1 MMRTNQPEE
10 KMSDTTTTHWTQ
22 KLRARWGLESVF
34 QVLMVLLVFSL
45 TGMSVV
51 LVKEPFFQLIGLT
64 EETSTFWKWT
74 IYILAIFPIYQVL
87 LLFYALLLGQFS
99 FFWAYE
105 KKTIGRLA
113 RLFSRKS

>member
-1 MMRTNQPEE
+1 MHPNKPEE
-10 KMSDTTTTHWTQ
+10 NMSDTTTPHWTQ
-22 KLRARWGLESVF
+22 RLRARWGLESVF

-51 LVKEPFFQLIGLT
+51 VVKEPFFQVIGLT
-64 EETSTFWKWT
+64 QETSTWVKWT
-74 IYILAIFPIYQVL
+74 VYILAIFPIYQVL
-87 LLFYALLLGQFS
+87 LLAYALLLGQFS

-105 KKTIGRLA
+105 KKTFGRLA

>member
-1 MMRTNQPEE
+1 
-10 KMSDTTTTHWTQ
+10 MSDTTTPHWTQ
-22 KLRARWGLESVF
+22 RLRARWGLESVF

-64 EETSTFWKWT
+64 DETSTSLKT
-74 IYILAIFPIYQVL
+74 VIYIISIFPIYQVL

-105 KKTIGRLA
+105 KKTLGRLA
-113 RLFSRKS
+113 RLFSRKA

>member
-1 MMRTNQPEE
+1 MRPNKPEE
-10 KMSDTTTTHWTQ
+10 KMSDTTTPHWTQ
-22 KLRARWGLESVF
+22 RLRARWGLESVF

-51 LVKEPFFQLIGLT
+51 FVKEPFFQLIGLT
-64 EETSTFWKWT
+64 DETSTSLKFAVYF
-74 IYILAIFPIYQVL
+74 ISIFPIYQIL

-105 KKTIGRLA
+105 KKTFGRLA